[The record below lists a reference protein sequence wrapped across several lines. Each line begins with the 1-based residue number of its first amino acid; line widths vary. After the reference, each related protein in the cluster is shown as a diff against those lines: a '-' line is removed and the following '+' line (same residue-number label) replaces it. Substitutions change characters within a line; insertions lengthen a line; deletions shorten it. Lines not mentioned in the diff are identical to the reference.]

1 MCAAKIAEGE
11 KRGYVIPIGGGEE
24 KINEPV
30 ILQRFVDL
38 CGAEKAN
45 IVVIPTASQLEDT
58 GSCYVDV
65 FKNLGVGKGSGKSAG
80 KVVSL
85 EINNRTDAQDETFV
99 EQIMQASGI
108 FMTGGNQLRLSTIL
122 GGTPVAQAIRRANA
136 AGVHVAGTSAGAAI
150 IPEHMISG
158 GPTGALPNEQGVT
171 LAPGL
176 GLINKIILDQHFSQ
190 RNRLGRLL
198 SAVSYNPFAIGFGIC
213 EDTAAFIDPD
223 GIIEI
228 VGSGVATVIDPSEV
242 EYSSMA
248 EAREGDSITLI
259 GLKLHMLSEG
269 SHFDLNTRKAS
280 PPAKQAK

>member
-1 MCAAKIAEGE
+1 MCAAKIAEG
-11 KRGYVIPIGGGEE
+11 KVRGYVIPIGGGEE
-24 KINEPV
+24 KIEEPV

-38 CGAEKAN
+38 CGNEKAN
-45 IVVIPTASQLEDT
+45 IVVIPTASQLDDT
-58 GSCYVDV
+58 GSSYVEI
-65 FKNLGVGKGSGKSAG
+65 FTNLGVKKTI
-80 KVVSL
+80 SL
-85 EINNRTDAQDETFV
+85 PINSRADAQNEKYL
-99 EQIMQASGI
+99 QLLSQATGI

-122 GGTPVAQAIRRANA
+122 GGTPIAQAIRRANA
-136 AGVHVAGTSAGAAI
+136 AGVHIAGTSAGAAI

-198 SAVSYNPFAIGFGIC
+198 SAVSYNPFATGIGIC

-223 GIIEI
+223 GVIEV
-228 VGSGVATVIDPSEV
+228 VGSGVVTVIDPSEV

-248 EAREGDSITLI
+248 VAKEGDSITLI
-259 GLKLHMLSEG
+259 GLKLHMLSKG
-269 SHFDLNTRKAS
+269 SKYDLNTRKAIA
-280 PPAKQAK
+280 PAT

>member
-38 CGAEKAN
+38 CSDPCVCGNAN

-58 GSCYVDV
+58 GSSYVDI
-65 FKNLGVGKGSGKSAG
+65 FEKLGTDQ
-80 KVVSL
+80 VVSL
-85 EINNRTDAQDETFV
+85 EINSRTDAQDERFV

-228 VGSGVATVIDPSEV
+228 VGSGVATVIDPAEV

-280 PPAKQAK
+280 PPARPIP